1 MIFNNQSCFELLASL
16 ENKTID
22 LVLIDP
28 PYDISRPTNFQS
40 GEKTGKDTDRFRVSM
55 DFW

>member
-22 LVLIDP
+22 LLLIDP
-28 PYDISRPTNFQS
+28 PYEISRPTNFQ
-40 GEKTGKDTDRFRVSM
+40 
-55 DFW
+55 